1 MKKIIAILILLAS
14 VNSFAIY
21 FDIGLGF
28 GGASAEVDNME
39 VEDMCLDCD
48 ELAVLLN
55 LRVGTKVAERVWMA
69 CAIEGLGDRYYD
81 SQAFIQFNTYLF
93 GLSVIFYPIEHFHL
107 SGSVGVAYTGND
119 TDLPGLYVYDG
130 SGWAFSL
137 TTAYDT
143 GINTGALIGAK
154 LFSSSVTLDESNADL
169 SSLGFG
175 IFIAFV
181 MK

>member
-14 VNSFAIY
+14 VNSFAVY

-28 GGASAEVDNME
+28 GGAASEVDNID
-39 VEDMCLDCD
+39 VGDMCRDCD
-48 ELAVLLN
+48 EIAVLLN
-55 LRVGTKVAERVWMA
+55 LRVGGKIAERVWLA
-69 CAIEGLGDRYYD
+69 GAIEALGDRYYN
-81 SQAFIQFNTYLF
+81 SEAYLQFNSYLL
-93 GLSVIFYPIEHFHL
+93 GPSVIFYPVEHFHL
-107 SGSVGVAYTGND
+107 SGSVGIAWTAND
-119 TDLPGLYVYDG
+119 TDLPGFYVYDG

-137 TTAYDT
+137 TAAYDT

-175 IFIAFV
+175 FFIAFV